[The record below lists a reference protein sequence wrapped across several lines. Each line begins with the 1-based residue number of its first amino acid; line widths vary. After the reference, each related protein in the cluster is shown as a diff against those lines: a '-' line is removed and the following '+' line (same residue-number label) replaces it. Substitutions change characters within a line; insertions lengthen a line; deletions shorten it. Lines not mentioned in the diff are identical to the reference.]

1 MMRSYRTS
9 TNLARRAMLATGLF
23 CLWTGSLSAAES
35 GSGTLL
41 FASET
46 LGLAAVS
53 QDAVADPEGSFPLMP
68 DREAGLVFDL
78 GGSEQRKL
86 QLLLDQPLSLTAG
99 MSARSFD
106 SGTDLLGLDATLN
119 LPMSDSFSLS
129 AGIDRQVGAS
139 RFHSLGSIQC
149 HNGTLRADSYTASG
163 CRFVN
168 EPLAISERSR
178 LDLGARFDF
187 SGATASLGWFTQQS
201 SLDQGGVRRPNPLGG
216 GQATMTSGFLSPMLA
231 NPLLTPDIGD
241 PLQYMNT
248 EASGVDL
255 NFKVGIATDT
265 HGDVR
270 LGLAFSRVLEAD
282 YSGQYLSGPEAFSWT
297 LAEPFNSARMN
308 LEWSKGSFSTGIQG
322 YYRDSV
328 DFMNRNSV
336 DGLTTF
342 DVHFTWR
349 TPWNANLSVGATNLL
364 GAGSDN
370 AANAETTPADPL
382 EPIYGRIPYV
392 RYKQDL

>member
-1 MMRSYRTS
+1 
-9 TNLARRAMLATGLF
+9 MLVTGAL
-23 CLWTGSLSAAES
+23 CLWTGSLAADQSA
-35 GSGTLL
+35 GGTLL
-41 FASET
+41 FASES
-46 LGLAAVS
+46 LGLVSDSRDAAGEG
-53 QDAVADPEGSFPLMP
+53 QGSFPLML
-68 DREAGLVFDL
+68 DQEAGLVFDL
-78 GGSEQRKL
+78 AGSDQRKL

-99 MSARSFD
+99 MNARSFD
-106 SGTDLLGLDATLN
+106 SGSDLLGLDATLN
-119 LPMSDSFSLS
+119 FPLNDSFALS
-129 AGIDRQVGAS
+129 AGVDRQLGAS

-168 EPLAISERSR
+168 EPLAITQRNR
-178 LDLGARFDF
+178 MDLGARFDF
-187 SGATASLGWFTQQS
+187 SDATASLSWFTQES
-201 SLDQGGVRRPNPLGG
+201 TLDQAGIRRPNTLGS
-216 GQATMTSGFLSPMLA
+216 GQATTTSGFLSPMLV
-231 NPLLTPDIGD
+231 NPLLAPDIGD
-241 PLQYMNT
+241 PLQYMNA

-270 LGLAFSRVLEAD
+270 LGLAFSRVLQAD
-282 YSGQYLSGPEAFSWT
+282 YSGNSLSGPEAFSWT

-308 LEWSKGSFSTGIQG
+308 LEWSKGAFSTGIQG

-364 GAGSDN
+364 GAGSES
-370 AANAETTPADPL
+370 AANAENPPADPL
-382 EPIYGRIPYV
+382 ESIYGRIPYV

>member
-1 MMRSYRTS
+1 VLCLS
-9 TNLARRAMLATGLF
+9 TGGLAASEAG
-23 CLWTGSLSAAES
+23 G
-35 GSGTLL
+35 GTLL
-41 FASET
+41 FASES
-46 LGLAAVS
+46 LGLTAISPAAS
-53 QDAVADPEGSFPLMP
+53 ADERGSFPLML
-68 DREAGLVFDL
+68 DQEAGLVFDL
-78 GGSEQRKL
+78 AGSEQRKL

-99 MSARSFD
+99 MSARSLD
-106 SGTDLLGLDATLN
+106 NGSDILGLDATLN
-119 LPMSDSFSLS
+119 LPLSDTFGLS
-129 AGIDRQVGAS
+129 AGVGRQLGNS

-168 EPLAISERSR
+168 EPLAITERNR
-178 LDLGARFDF
+178 MDIGARFDF
-187 SGATASLGWFTQQS
+187 SDATASLSWFTQDS
-201 SLDQGGVRRPNPLGG
+201 TLDQRGARQTNTLGG
-216 GQATMTSGFLSPMLA
+216 GQAMMASGFLSPMLV
-231 NPLLTPDIGD
+231 NPLLAPDIGD
-241 PLQYMNT
+241 PLQYMNA
-248 EASGVDL
+248 EASGVNL

-282 YSGQYLSGPEAFSWT
+282 YSGHYLTGPEALSWT

-308 LEWSKGSFSTGIQG
+308 LEWSKGAFSTGIQG

-328 DFMNRNSV
+328 DFMNRDSV

-370 AANAETTPADPL
+370 AANAETPPSDPL
-382 EPIYGRIPYV
+382 ESVYGRIPYV

>member
-1 MMRSYRTS
+1 MRSFRTS
-9 TNLARRAMLATGLF
+9 TEIARRALLATGIF
-23 CLWTGSLSAAES
+23 CLWTGGLAAAES
-35 GSGTLL
+35 GNGTLL
-41 FASET
+41 FASES

-53 QDAVADPEGSFPLMP
+53 QNVAADDRGSFPLMLGQ
-68 DREAGLVFDL
+68 ESNLVFDL
-78 GGSEQRKL
+78 AGSEQRKL
-86 QLLLDQPLSLTAG
+86 QLLLDQPLSLNAG
-99 MSARSFD
+99 MSARSFG
-106 SGTDLLGLDATLN
+106 SGSDILGLDATLN
-119 LPMSDSFSLS
+119 LPLNDTFGLS

-168 EPLAISERSR
+168 EPLAVTERNR
-178 LDLGARFDF
+178 MDLGARFDF
-187 SGATASLGWFTQQS
+187 ADATASLSWFTQES
-201 SLDQGGVRRPNPLGG
+201 TLDQRGARQSNLLGG
-216 GQATMTSGFLSPMLA
+216 GQAMMTSGFLSPMLV
-231 NPLLTPDIGD
+231 NPLLAPNIGD
-241 PLQYMNT
+241 PLQYMNA

-282 YSGQYLSGPEAFSWT
+282 YAGHYLSGPEALSWT
-297 LAEPFNSARMN
+297 LAEPFNSARMD
-308 LEWSKGSFSTGIQG
+308 LEWSKGAFSTGIQG

-328 DFMNRNSV
+328 DFLNRDSV

-349 TPWNANLSVGATNLL
+349 TPWNANLSVGATNVL
-364 GAGSDN
+364 GAGSDT
-370 AANAETTPADPL
+370 ATSAENPPVDPL
-382 EPIYGRIPYV
+382 ESIYGRIPYV